1 METIL
6 ARIEDLTV
14 AARQRVEL
22 IERLVRDQLTRAEI
36 DSQDEAQ
43 FARLGDR
50 PFLGGDPGEAN
61 PPALH

>member
-14 AARQRVEL
+14 AARQGVEL
-22 IERLVRDQLTRAEI
+22 SERLVRDQLTRAVI

-50 PFLGGDPGEAN
+50 PFLGGYPGEAN

>member
-1 METIL
+1 MATIL

-22 IERLVRDQLTRAEI
+22 IERLVRERWTRAEI
-36 DSQDEAQ
+36 DSLDEAH

-50 PFLGGDPGEAN
+50 PFLGGYRGEAN

>member
-22 IERLVRDQLTRAEI
+22 IERLLRDQWTRAEI
-36 DSQDEAQ
+36 EALDEAHL
-43 FARLGDR
+43 ATLGDR
-50 PFLGGDPGEAN
+50 PFLGRYPGEAN